1 MKTCPTCGNIYTD
14 DLSFCL
20 QDGTKLPGQPTL
32 GLANRPTEVLP
43 QLTDLNN
50 AETIV
55 SESNAVTPQPKIFQM
70 SAVEPS
76 TRMGCALS
84 IGQVAAGLI
93 VVVGLGLVG
102 IFLSFRGNNDVALLE
117 PTLSKP
123 SNNVFTNVAGNS
135 SANTANFAVNTGITP
150 RPVATNGQPKTVP
163 DRILNTNAISPPKP
177 PYTPPTGTPRP
188 LPAKSK
194 PKTVGGGVLNGKAV
208 SLPKP
213 AYPDAARAVRAGGTV
228 VVQVLIDESGRVIS
242 ANAVSGHP
250 LLRNAAEQ
258 AARFAMFTPTLMDG
272 QPVKVSGVINYNFVP

>member
-93 VVVGLGLVG
+93 VVVGLGFVG
-102 IFLSFRGNNDVALLE
+102 IFLTFNNKSELVQ
-117 PTLSKP
+117 SKP
-123 SNNVFTNVAGNS
+123 GPPSVSNTIFANSAGNA
-135 SANTANFAVNTGITP
+135 SANSANVSMNASTTP
-150 RPVATNGQPKTVP
+150 QTSATSAKLRT
-163 DRILNTNAISPPKP
+163 IS
-177 PYTPPTGTPRP
+177 
-188 LPAKSK
+188 
-194 PKTVGGGVLNGKAV
+194 GGVLNTKAIEM
-208 SLPKP
+208 PEP
-213 AYPDAARAVRAGGTV
+213 IYPPVARAARASGSVS
-228 VVQVLIDESGRVIS
+228 VQVLVDETGRVVS
-242 ANAVSGHP
+242 ATALSGHP
-250 LLRNAAEQ
+250 LLRHAAEQ
-258 AARFAMFTPTLMDG
+258 AARSARFSPTLLG
-272 QPVKVSGVINYNFVP
+272 GESVKVSGVINYNFVL